1 MSSVS
6 GIFSHIHILLYLVL
20 KDRERKEEDREKK
33 QKKKKERKGWEKRGG
48 EGRENIESTHFSHFI
63 DKKKLRQREVKCLI
77 LWLVIQVMK
86 RLFFPCFTFPSF
98 GVHEPFALASLQL
111 HFSQFPTTT
120 LGIRV
125 EGIPLSLTLA

>member
-6 GIFSHIHILLYLVL
+6 GIFSHVHILLYLVL

-63 DKKKLRQREVKCLI
+63 DKKKAETERGEVPHPVASDSSYEAPVLSMLHISFLRG
-77 LWLVIQVMK
+77 
-86 RLFFPCFTFPSF
+86 P
-98 GVHEPFALASLQL
+98 
-111 HFSQFPTTT
+111 
-120 LGIRV
+120 
-125 EGIPLSLTLA
+125 